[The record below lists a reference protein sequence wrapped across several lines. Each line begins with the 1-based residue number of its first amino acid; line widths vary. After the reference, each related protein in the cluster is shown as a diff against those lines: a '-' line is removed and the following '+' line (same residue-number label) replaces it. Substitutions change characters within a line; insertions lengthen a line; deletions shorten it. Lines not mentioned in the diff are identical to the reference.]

1 MGQLDD
7 KVAIVTGGAQG
18 IGRAIAEGL
27 AAEGA
32 RIVIADLRGAEE
44 ATASF
49 PAGVGL
55 TVDVADEAAVQRMA
69 DETVERCGSIDVLFN
84 NAGLYA
90 SLEMRPFDQIR
101 SRNGVRSWTSTW
113 RRCSSRAGLSRR

>member
-1 MGQLDD
+1 MKD

-18 IGRAIAEGL
+18 IGRAIADGL

-44 ATASF
+44 AAASY
-49 PAGVGL
+49 PDGVGL
-55 TVDVADEAAVQRMA
+55 TVDVADEAGVQRMV
-69 DETVERCGSIDVLFN
+69 DQTVERCGTVDVLVN

-90 SLEMRPFDQIR
+90 SL
-101 SRNGVRSWTSTW
+101 
-113 RRCSSRAGLSRR
+113 